1 MSVNLYNTGVSGLL
15 AAQQQLATTGNNI
28 ANVNTE
34 GYNRQR
40 AEQNAA
46 TGLYYG
52 GNYIGGGTYIED
64 VRRVYDQFSYKEQL
78 LSQTNLS
85 NADELHVDLSQLDEI
100 MTFSG
105 GAINNSL
112 DQFYQTVNG
121 IADNPSDLGLRS
133 MAITQAEV
141 LSSNFQSLNADFDQ
155 MEKSINGEIEQ
166 IASQISQ
173 ISVEIGKL
181 NEQILHT
188 NNSTSGQQNDLLDTR
203 DNLVNELSKYTSV
216 NTVVDNNGVMSVMI
230 GNGATLVAGIT
241 SLSVGVQAGD
251 PDPNKTTL
259 TIVGANSSVK
269 LSGASVGGA
278 LAAKYEFRDEHLA
291 QVKSEINRIA
301 MVVSE
306 TLNEAQHDGLDLNE
320 QEGLDFFTD
329 INSTTLESA
338 RVLAT
343 SKNTGNLQARVNISD
358 VSKVPTDEFEIKY
371 DGVNFIMKNLSDNST
386 VNLGA
391 AGASHSASL
400 ALYGFEFIE
409 DSGTPNAGDT
419 FIIRPTENSASLMKV
434 NLTDGAGIAASTPID
449 VSTSD
454 NNVGGGGVAI
464 VQMNDPLAAQTY
476 ASTTNTS
483 LTVDIYE
490 SAPGVFDYRVYDA
503 AVVPI
508 SSIASGSYLSGSSV
522 LVDLPPSPATAA
534 FQLEI
539 KGSPT
544 GASALAR
551 EEFYIADSFGVGN
564 GNNATL
570 MGLTQEKGIINGEK
584 ETFSQSLGVS
594 TASVGSKAK
603 SAELVETTAQ
613 ALYTQAYNRNQSTSG
628 VNLDE
633 EAANLLKFQQA
644 YQASSQIISIAN
656 TIFDTLLQ
664 AVR

>member
-40 AEQNAA
+40 AEQSAA
-46 TGLYYG
+46 TGLYNG
-52 GNYIGGGTYIED
+52 GNYIGGGTYIEN

-78 LSQTNLS
+78 LSQTSLS
-85 NADELHVDLSQLDEI
+85 NADGLHVDLSQLNEI

-105 GAINNSL
+105 GAINSSL
-112 DQFYQTVNG
+112 DKFYQTINS

-133 MAITQAEV
+133 MAITQAQV
-141 LSSNFQSLNADFDQ
+141 LSSDFKSLNANFDQ
-155 MEKSINGEIEQ
+155 IEKSTNGEIGQ
-166 IASQISQ
+166 IASHISQ
-173 ISVEIGKL
+173 ISVEISKI
-181 NEQILHT
+181 NEQVLHAQNPRT
-188 NNSTSGQQNDLLDTR
+188 GQPNDLLDTR
-203 DNLVNELSKYTSV
+203 DRLVNELSKYTSV
-216 NTVVDNNGVMSVMI
+216 NTVVDDNGVMSVMI

-241 SLSVGVQAGD
+241 PLSVGVQAGD

-259 TIVGANSSVK
+259 TIVGSNSTVN
-269 LSGASVGGA
+269 LNGAVVGGS
-278 LAAKYEFRDEHLA
+278 LAAKYEFRDQHLA
-291 QVKSEINRIA
+291 QVRSEINRLA
-301 MVVSE
+301 MVISE

-329 INSTTLESA
+329 INSNILERS
-338 RVLAT
+338 RVLAP
-343 SKNTGNLQARVNISD
+343 SKNTGNLEARVNISD
-358 VSKVPTDEFEIKY
+358 VSKVPTSEFEVKY
-371 DGVNFIMKNLSDNST
+371 DGVNFIMKNLTDNST

-391 AGASHSASL
+391 AGASHSASI
-400 ALYGFEFIE
+400 AAYGFEFIE

-419 FIIRPTENSASLMKV
+419 FIIRPTENSASLMEVK
-434 NLTDGAGIAASTPID
+434 LTDGAGISASTPIE
-449 VSTSD
+449 VTASD
-454 NNVGGGGVAI
+454 NNVGGGSVSI
-464 VQMNDPLAAQTY
+464 VQMHDPLAAQTY

-483 LTVDIYE
+483 LTVDVYDNGGALE
-490 SAPGVFDYRVYDA
+490 YRVYDSA
-503 AVVPI
+503 IFPI
-508 SSIASGSYLSGSSV
+508 SNIASGSYAPGGSV
-522 LVDLPPSPATAA
+522 LVDLPPSPATAV

-539 KGSPT
+539 KGNPT
-544 GASALAR
+544 GSSALAR
-551 EEFYIADSFGVGN
+551 EEFSIADSFGVGN

-570 MGLTQEKGIINGEK
+570 MGLTQEKGIINGEQ

-594 TASVGSKAK
+594 TSTVGSKAK

-613 ALYTQAYNRNQSTSG
+613 ALFTKAYNRNQSTSG

>member
-1 MSVNLYNTGVSGLL
+1 MSVSLYNTGVSGLL

-28 ANVNTE
+28 ANVNTD

-46 TGLYYG
+46 TGLYNG

-78 LSQTNLS
+78 LSQTSLS
-85 NADELHVDLSQLDEI
+85 NADGLHVDLTQLNEI

-105 GAINNSL
+105 GAINASI
-112 DQFYQTVNG
+112 DKFYQTINS

-133 MAITQAEV
+133 MAITQAQV
-141 LSSNFQSLNADFDQ
+141 LSSDFKSLNANFDQ
-155 MEKSINGEIEQ
+155 MEKSTNGEIGQ
-166 IASQISQ
+166 IASHISQ
-173 ISVEIGKL
+173 ISVEISKI
-181 NEQILHT
+181 NEQVLH
-188 NNSTSGQQNDLLDTR
+188 GQNPRTGQPNDLLDTR
-203 DNLVNELSKYTSV
+203 DRLVNELSKYTSV

-241 SLSVGVQAGD
+241 PLSVGVQAGD

-259 TIVGANSSVK
+259 TIAGSNSAVK
-269 LSGASVGGA
+269 LNGAVVGGS

-291 QVKSEINRIA
+291 QVRSEINRLA
-301 MVVSE
+301 MVISE

-329 INSTTLESA
+329 INTTALERS
-338 RVLAT
+338 RVLAP
-343 SKNTGNLQARVNISD
+343 SKNTGTLQARVNVSD

-371 DGVNFIMKNLSDNST
+371 DGVNFIMKNLTDNST

-391 AGASHSASL
+391 AGASHSASI
-400 ALYGFEFIE
+400 ASYGFEFIE

-419 FIIRPTENSASLMKV
+419 FIIRPTENSASLMEVK
-434 NLTDGAGIAASTPID
+434 LTDGAGISASTPIE
-449 VSTSD
+449 VTTSD
-454 NNVGGGGVAI
+454 SNVGGGGVAI
-464 VQMNDPLAAQTY
+464 VQMNNPLAAQTY

-490 SAPGVFDYRVYDA
+490 SAPGVFDYRVYDSA
-503 AVVPI
+503 IFPI
-508 SSIASGSYLSGSSV
+508 SNIAAGSYLSGNSV

-544 GASALAR
+544 GSSALAR
-551 EEFYIADSFGVGN
+551 EEFYIADSFGIGN

-570 MGLTQEKGIINGEK
+570 MGLTQEKSILNGGQ

-594 TASVGSKAK
+594 TSRVGSKAK

-613 ALYTQAYNRNQSTSG
+613 ALFTKAYNRNQSTSG

>member
-46 TGLYYG
+46 TGLYNG
-52 GNYIGGGTYIED
+52 GNYIGGGTYIEN

-78 LSQTNLS
+78 LSQTSLS
-85 NADELHVDLSQLDEI
+85 NADGLHVDLSQLNEI

-105 GAINNSL
+105 GAINSSL
-112 DQFYQTVNG
+112 DKFYQTINS

-133 MAITQAEV
+133 MAITQAQV
-141 LSSNFQSLNADFDQ
+141 LSSDFKSLNANFDQ
-155 MEKSINGEIEQ
+155 IEKSTNGEIGQ
-166 IASQISQ
+166 IASHISQ
-173 ISVEIGKL
+173 ISVEISKI
-181 NEQILHT
+181 NEQVLHAQNPRT
-188 NNSTSGQQNDLLDTR
+188 GQPNDLLDTR
-203 DNLVNELSKYTSV
+203 DRLVNELSKYTSV
-216 NTVVDNNGVMSVMI
+216 NTVVDDNGVMSVMI

-241 SLSVGVQAGD
+241 PLSVGVQAGD

-259 TIVGANSSVK
+259 TIVGSNSTVN
-269 LSGASVGGA
+269 LNGAVVGGS
-278 LAAKYEFRDEHLA
+278 LAAKYEFRDQHLA
-291 QVKSEINRIA
+291 QVRSEINRLA
-301 MVVSE
+301 MVISE

-329 INSTTLESA
+329 INSNILERS
-338 RVLAT
+338 RVLAP
-343 SKNTGNLQARVNISD
+343 SKNTGNLEARVNISD
-358 VSKVPTDEFEIKY
+358 VSKVPTSEFEVKY
-371 DGVNFIMKNLSDNST
+371 DGVNFIMKNLTDNST

-391 AGASHSASL
+391 AGASHSASI
-400 ALYGFEFIE
+400 AAYGFEFIE

-419 FIIRPTENSASLMKV
+419 FIIRPTENSASLMEVK
-434 NLTDGAGIAASTPID
+434 LTDGAGISASTPIE
-449 VSTSD
+449 VTASD
-454 NNVGGGGVAI
+454 NNVGGGSVSI
-464 VQMNDPLAAQTY
+464 VQMHDPLAAQTY

-483 LTVDIYE
+483 LTVDVYDNGGALE
-490 SAPGVFDYRVYDA
+490 YRVYDSA
-503 AVVPI
+503 IFPI
-508 SSIASGSYLSGSSV
+508 SNIASGSYAPGGSV
-522 LVDLPPSPATAA
+522 LVDLPPSPATAV

-539 KGSPT
+539 KGNPT
-544 GASALAR
+544 GSSALAR
-551 EEFYIADSFGVGN
+551 EEFSIADSFGVGN

-570 MGLTQEKGIINGEK
+570 MGLTQEKGIINGEQ

-594 TASVGSKAK
+594 TSTVGSKAK

-613 ALYTQAYNRNQSTSG
+613 ALFTKAYNRNQSTSG

>member
-46 TGLYYG
+46 TGLYNAN
-52 GNYIGGGTYIED
+52 NYIGGGTYIEN

-78 LSQTNLS
+78 LSQTSLS
-85 NADELHVDLSQLDEI
+85 NADGLHVDLSQLNEI

-105 GAINNSL
+105 GAINSSL
-112 DQFYQTVNG
+112 DKFYQTINS

-133 MAITQAEV
+133 MAITQAQV
-141 LSSNFQSLNADFDQ
+141 LSSDFKSLNANFDQ
-155 MEKSINGEIEQ
+155 IEKSTNGEIGQ
-166 IASQISQ
+166 IASHISQ
-173 ISVEIGKL
+173 ISVEISKI
-181 NEQILHT
+181 NEQVLHAQ
-188 NNSTSGQQNDLLDTR
+188 NPSKGQPNDLLDTR
-203 DNLVNELSKYTSV
+203 DRLVNELSKYTSV
-216 NTVVDNNGVMSVMI
+216 NTIVDDNGVMSVMI

-241 SLSVGVQAGD
+241 PLSVGVQAGD
-251 PDPNKTTL
+251 PDPNKTIL
-259 TIVGANSSVK
+259 TIAGSNSTVNLNGAV
-269 LSGASVGGA
+269 VGGS
-278 LAAKYEFRDEHLA
+278 LAAKYEFRDQHLA
-291 QVKSEINRIA
+291 QVRSEINRLA
-301 MVVSE
+301 MVISE

-329 INSTTLESA
+329 INSNILERS
-338 RVLAT
+338 RVLAP
-343 SKNTGNLQARVNISD
+343 SKNTGNLEARVNISD
-358 VSKVPTDEFEIKY
+358 VSKVPTSEFEVKY
-371 DGVNFIMKNLSDNST
+371 DGVNFIMKNLTDNST

-391 AGASHSASL
+391 AGASHSASI
-400 ALYGFEFIE
+400 AAYGFEFIE

-419 FIIRPTENSASLMKV
+419 FIIRPTENSASLMEVK
-434 NLTDGAGIAASTPID
+434 LTDGAGISASTPIE
-449 VSTSD
+449 VTASD
-454 NNVGGGGVAI
+454 NNVGGGSVSI
-464 VQMNDPLAAQTY
+464 VQMHDPLAAQTY

-483 LTVDIYE
+483 LTVDVYDNGGALE
-490 SAPGVFDYRVYDA
+490 YRVYDSA
-503 AVVPI
+503 IFPI
-508 SSIASGSYLSGSSV
+508 SNIASGSYAPGGSV
-522 LVDLPPSPATAA
+522 LVDLPPSPATAV

-539 KGSPT
+539 KGNPT
-544 GASALAR
+544 GSSALAR
-551 EEFYIADSFGVGN
+551 EEFSIADSFGVGN

-594 TASVGSKAK
+594 TSTVGSKAK
-603 SAELVETTAQ
+603 SAELVESTAQ
-613 ALYTQAYNRNQSTSG
+613 ALFTKAYNRNQSTSG

-644 YQASSQIISIAN
+644 YQASSQIISISN